1 MSKKWTKKR
10 ISETIEV
17 LGRHTNYSEALEEIG
32 ETKDS
37 LYNAF
42 QRASKQAPTHY
53 LGMHMSGKTPSQS
66 PASTLHTGDKVY
78 SICVINDVHIPN
90 HNEAACKNVMD
101 FIRDEQPDHVVING
115 DLMDCYWL
123 SSFPK
128 EPGVPDMQAEI
139 DLTVEFLTELRE
151 AAPHA
156 KIDYLEGNHEERLKR
171 RLKEMVAFHSLRDFS
186 IPGLLYLD
194 DFDITYHK
202 YKKPLDF
209 NNKTLSIV
217 HGHRVSKHSAYSAKA
232 HLLDDDY
239 MNIIIG
245 HTHRMGMYYKTGH
258 IGRRRALENGGLFDK
273 AKLDYVV
280 NPNWQNGFCMVYLL
294 EDDPSFT
301 QIQPIEMTDEGT
313 FVWRGKLY
321 RQG

>member
-1 MSKKWTKKR
+1 MSRKWTRNR
-10 ISETIEV
+10 ISESIKV
-17 LGRHTNYSEALEEIG
+17 LGSHTNYSEALEELG

-42 QRASKQAPTHY
+42 SRAGLNPPTEY
-53 LGMHMSGKTPSQS
+53 LAQEPVMSQPQKS
-66 PASTLHTGDKVY
+66 PTGVY

-90 HNEAACKNVMD
+90 HNEAACMNVME
-101 FIRDEQPDHVVING
+101 FISDEQPDHIVING

-128 EPGVPDMQAEI
+128 EPGVPDFQAEL
-139 DLTVEFLTELRE
+139 DMTFEFLEEIRKR
-151 AAPHA
+151 APNA

-171 RLKEMVAFHSLRDFS
+171 RLKETQAFHSLRAIN
-186 IPGLLYLD
+186 IPELLFLD
-194 DFDITYHK
+194 DLDITYHP

-209 NNKTLSIV
+209 NGKTLSIV

-232 HLLDDDY
+232 HLLDEDY
-239 MNIIIG
+239 MNVIIG

-273 AKLDYVV
+273 KKLEYVV
-280 NPNWQNGFCMVYLL
+280 NPNWQNGFCMVYLA
-294 EDDPSFT
+294 EHDPDFI
-301 QIQPIEMTDEGT
+301 QIQPIEMTDEGA
-313 FVWRGKLY
+313 FIWRGKIY
-321 RQG
+321 GEE